1 MKVLLNTES
10 MVRFRIRREYN
21 RFQYRMLK
29 KKKEEIIDKC
39 EKIRFYGC
47 IKELFQYN
55 EGISQEIFSFL
66 SKQKDIIHSMWEI
79 YLKYEQLSCESW
91 DQIEELI
98 GFWMVG

>member
-21 RFQYRMLK
+21 RFQYQILK
-29 KKKEEIIDKC
+29 KKKEEIMEKC
-39 EKIRFYGC
+39 DKIRFYGC
-47 IKELFQYN
+47 IKEFFQYN

-66 SKQKDIIHSMWEI
+66 SKQKDIIHSI
-79 YLKYEQLSCESW
+79 LCSHLHSCESW

>member
-21 RFQYRMLK
+21 RFQYQMLK
-29 KKKEEIIDKC
+29 KKKEEIMEKC

-47 IKELFQYN
+47 IKEFFQYN
-55 EGISQEIFSFL
+55 EGIPQEIFSFL

-91 DQIEELI
+91 DQIEKLI

>member
-1 MKVLLNTES
+1 

-21 RFQYRMLK
+21 RFQYQMLK
-29 KKKEEIIDKC
+29 KKKEEIMEKC
-39 EKIRFYGC
+39 EKIRFYEC
-47 IKELFQYN
+47 IKEFFQYN
-55 EGISQEIFSFL
+55 ESISQEIFSFL

-79 YLKYEQLSCESW
+79 YLKHEQLSCGSW